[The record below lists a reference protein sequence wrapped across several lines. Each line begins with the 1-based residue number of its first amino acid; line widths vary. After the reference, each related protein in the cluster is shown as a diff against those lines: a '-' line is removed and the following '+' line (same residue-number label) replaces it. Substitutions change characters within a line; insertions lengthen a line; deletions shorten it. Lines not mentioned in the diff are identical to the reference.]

1 MIHDG
6 CELVNMGRGGYD
18 TTNLPKPRPVPPKPK
33 PASQPKAP
41 SQAARPPSRN

>member
-1 MIHDG
+1 MIHHG

-33 PASQPKAP
+33 PASQPKAQ
-41 SQAARPPSRN
+41 SQAPPMD